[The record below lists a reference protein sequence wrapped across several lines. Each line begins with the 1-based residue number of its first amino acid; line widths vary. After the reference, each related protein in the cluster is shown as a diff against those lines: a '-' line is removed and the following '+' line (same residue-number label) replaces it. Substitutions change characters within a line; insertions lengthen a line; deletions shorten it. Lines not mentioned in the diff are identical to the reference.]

1 MIEQMDFYG
10 YWLRLGK
17 HIETANKSAECQK
30 SWKAFEII
38 KLEFHSRQSRVDKAA
53 DCKSL
58 RVGLQENDWV
68 IQ

>member
-1 MIEQMDFYG
+1 MVSMCYTPTHPLHVKFNDYMVST
-10 YWLRLGK
+10 YADV
-17 HIETANKSAECQK
+17 TSMECQ
-30 SWKAFEII
+30 
-38 KLEFHSRQSRVDKAA
+38 LEFHSRQSRVDKTA

>member
-1 MIEQMDFYG
+1 MTIEQMDSYG

-38 KLEFHSRQSRVDKAA
+38 KSGDKSWF
-53 DCKSL
+53 KEMGFSK
-58 RVGLQENDWV
+58 EH
-68 IQ
+68 